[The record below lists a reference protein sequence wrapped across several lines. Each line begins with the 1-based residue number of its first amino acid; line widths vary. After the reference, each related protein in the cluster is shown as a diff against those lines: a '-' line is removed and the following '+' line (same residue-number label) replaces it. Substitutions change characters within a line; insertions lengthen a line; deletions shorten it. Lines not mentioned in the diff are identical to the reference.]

1 MFRAPLRWFLHM
13 FATRGAL
20 FLEKEALEKQLFKSH
35 VIIYSKREMKVKIMK
50 TTKRLSSFFVILG
63 ILIKLDN
70 FQMKIKSKERAK
82 YSSLV
87 SVI

>member
-1 MFRAPLRWFLHM
+1 
-13 FATRGAL
+13 
-20 FLEKEALEKQLFKSH
+20 
-35 VIIYSKREMKVKIMK
+35 MKVKIMK